1 MPSSPAPLAHRC
13 AATGLDRLSAQAPG
27 CQAGMKGCTPT
38 RVREAHKT
46 ALTQA
51 MEVPHRVILSV
62 WDQPRVGFAGGIVWR
77 ERLSGEAASGDGLTA
92 VTAMCRPMTGAKTSR
107 AGGRPSARCCGRRL
121 ERPRARAGTGGEQ
134 VQERHGSRRFRP
146 AVAGCSRVSRSSDQA
161 LWSALRLMRVLLR
174 ASQPEPMRSLELRCR
189 PSDRPSNNV
198 AAETH
203 WWYPAPAAR

>member
-1 MPSSPAPLAHRC
+1 
-13 AATGLDRLSAQAPG
+13 
-27 CQAGMKGCTPT
+27 MKGCTPT

-62 WDQPRVGFAGGIVWR
+62 WDQPRVGFAGGMVWR

-174 ASQPEPMRSLELRCR
+174 ASQPSRGGPWNCAADRAIVRPTTSPPKRIGGILRRQHGDLMQAEEPSCERSWPWLGMSR
-189 PSDRPSNNV
+189 
-198 AAETH
+198 
-203 WWYPAPAAR
+203 

>member
-1 MPSSPAPLAHRC
+1 LRLWRT
-13 AATGLDRLSAQAPG
+13 AARLRDLTACRPKPPV

-121 ERPRARAGTGGEQ
+121 ER
-134 VQERHGSRRFRP
+134 HGSRRFRP

-174 ASQPEPMRSLELRCR
+174 ASQPEPRRSLELRCR